1 MGVPLLGTQSIHH
14 HNACHPSND
23 HVLLSSPTGQEPAQG
38 QEPHLFDGYQCP
50 AQAQLV
56 QNLPLLNECRSETS
70 KSTKGRTATDT
81 LETLT
86 VQAELD
92 NHAKE

>member
-1 MGVPLLGTQSIHH
+1 MPLLGTQSIHH

-38 QEPHLFDGYQCP
+38 QEPHLFDGYQSP

-56 QNLPLLNECRSETS
+56 QNVPLLNEWSETS
-70 KSTKGRTATDT
+70 KSTEGRTATDM

-86 VQAELD
+86 VQVKLN
-92 NHAKE
+92 NHTKE